1 MLIGLQPKTQRKVSK
16 VWDKEPRTSLKHSG
30 CWSSHISCRTPL
42 RSQLSTQLTL
52 SEHTAQFHTSARL
65 FPHPEAPLSHSGNQ
79 SSSQHCSNILQGISP
94 GLPLGDQSSSSR
106 FLLPWPPL
114 LPVSPGLVLPAT
126 PPPTF
131 CSCHKKRQMPSAC
144 LLNEGLQEEV
154 PHDWLSLVP
163 GKCSSSRMLSMPSH
177 ASHEARS
184 PSMPS
189 QRCCG
194 LHCQK
199 GRNRV

>member
-114 LPVSPGLVLPAT
+114 LRFSRAGLTCHPSPD
-126 PPPTF
+126 
-131 CSCHKKRQMPSAC
+131 
-144 LLNEGLQEEV
+144 LLLLSQEEADAQCMLV
-154 PHDWLSLVP
+154 EWRTPRRGSPWLTQ
-163 GKCSSSRMLSMPSH
+163 SSSWEMLFFKD
-177 ASHEARS
+177 AIYA
-184 PSMPS
+184 
-189 QRCCG
+189 
-194 LHCQK
+194 
-199 GRNRV
+199 